1 MLLLALLTACEQ
13 VHPPQSGRLTL
24 CIPDDLRPSMEDEA
38 PVAFSG
44 TLQEIREQSGT
55 CTVEFIINDGSTEH
69 IVGFS
74 ILDNNDTDVTP
85 VPAWEV
91 GNEVTLTTHIAFSF
105 GFSSGM
111 VLEDDDGVLFA
122 IDEGAWGGALTG
134 VDLPFSIEQ
143 SENPVATEKT
153 ECITTEGFAQ
163 NFEGESF
170 SPFSINDVEL
180 EGQAFTFVA
189 IEASEFGPGSSC
201 EVSDMS
207 DVFSWA
213 VLRQ

>member
-1 MLLLALLTACEQ
+1 
-13 VHPPQSGRLTL
+13 
-24 CIPDDLRPSMEDEA
+24 MEDEA

-74 ILDNNDTDVTP
+74 ILDNNNTDVTP

-122 IDEGAWGGALTG
+122 VDEGAWGGALTG

-143 SENPVATEKT
+143 SENPVATEET

-163 NFEGESF
+163 NFEDESF

-180 EGQAFTFVA
+180 EDKPSLLLQLRPQ
-189 IEASEFGPGSSC
+189 SLDQEFQ
-201 EVSDMS
+201 VSI
-207 DVFSWA
+207 
-213 VLRQ
+213 